1 MGDPLQA
8 SNAWA
13 MGNLGL
19 STVLRDEPDVSS
31 YDDEDLGEH
40 DAPRRRGSCVS
51 AAARS
56 AGRWSPAS
64 FLAFVNH
71 WPGGH

>member
-1 MGDPLQA
+1 MGDPLQG

-31 YDDEDLGEH
+31 YDEEDLGEPT
-40 DAPRRRGSCVS
+40 ARPWWLVRIRGR
-51 AAARS
+51 ATRWALG
-56 AGRWSPAS
+56 AGVV
-64 FLAFVNH
+64 LAFVNQ
-71 WPGGH
+71 WPGGHR

>member
-1 MGDPLQA
+1 MQA

-19 STVLRDEPDVSS
+19 STVLRDESDVSG
-31 YDDEDLGEH
+31 YDEEDFGE
-40 DAPRRRGSCVS
+40 PTIRPSWLLRFRGRVI
-51 AAARS
+51 
-56 AGRWSPAS
+56 RWALATSVV
-64 FLAFVNH
+64 LAFVNH